1 MTTAAATARRA
12 SHSTWL
18 AIPTRA
24 GFIGYGLLHLAVAW
38 LAIQIV
44 VHKPGSRADQAG
56 AFRLLERQPAGHVL
70 LVIIAIGLF
79 AMALWQLLLAAFG
92 HVEQSGKRRV
102 FERVASLGRVLIY
115 VFLGITAVQVLQ
127 GSTQSSSSAQE
138 KATAGVLGS
147 GAGRFFVAVAGLVIL
162 GVGIGMMV
170 YGWKRKFE
178 SKLTLGTLNPTTR
191 KSVVR
196 LGQFGYIARG
206 VAFGIVGGLI
216 LDAAVSDNAH
226 RSRGLDGALRT
237 LADRSFGG
245 VLLAVIAIGFAAFG
259 VYCFFQAKYRRI

>member
-1 MTTAAATARRA
+1 MTASRARN
-12 SHSTWL
+12 SNWL
-18 AIPTRA
+18 VIPTRA
-24 GFIGYGLLHLAVAW
+24 GFIGYGILHLVVAW

-44 VHKPGSRADQAG
+44 AHRPGSRADQAG
-56 AFRLLERQPAGHVL
+56 AFRLLDRQPLGHVL
-70 LVIIAIGLF
+70 IIIIMIGLF

-92 HVEQSGKRRV
+92 HREYHGKRRI
-102 FERVASLGRVLIY
+102 FERIASLGRVLIY
-115 VFLGITAVQVLQ
+115 TFLGVTALQVLQ
-127 GSTQSSSSAQE
+127 GSTQSSASKQE

-147 GAGRFFVAVAGLVIL
+147 GGGRAFVAIAGLVIL
-162 GVGIGMMV
+162 CVGVGMMV
-170 YGWKRKFE
+170 YGWKKKFE
-178 SKLTLGTLNPTTR
+178 SKLNLGTLNPTTR

-206 VAFGIVGGLI
+206 VAFGVVGGLI
-216 LDAAVSDNAH
+216 LDAAMSDNAH

-237 LADRSFGG
+237 LASQPAGG